1 MTNIE
6 DLYALLKENE
16 EITLKFHKVES
27 KILSILNFKDFFEG
41 LLTSIRDTFSIPYVW
56 ISLLQG
62 TELQELMADMD
73 VSAMLKEK
81 TNIIDRQYFLDLI
94 DNDMTPLLANDDL
107 KPFYKLLPPNQ
118 KYLMKSIAIAPI
130 SLDGEIIGSL
140 NQGDISPRRFE
151 PGIDTSLL
159 AQLAIK
165 VSLCLSNV
173 TAHEKLK
180 FFAFRDPL
188 TELLN
193 RRVMDKILKREFA
206 RSNRYHKVLATI
218 FLDIDGFKMINDTFG
233 HDIGDLVLKY
243 TADILLKLTRDT
255 DVVARFAGDEFV
267 IILPETNSDQAL
279 HLMDRFQDFLN
290 TNPFQKD
297 SVVINVSTSYGV
309 ACTDNLAV
317 KEAEDLLKVADQKL
331 YELKRLKKENR
342 VSANDTHSN
351 GY

>member
-6 DLYALLKENE
+6 DLYALLKQNE
-16 EITLKFHKVES
+16 EITQKFHKVES
-27 KILSILNFKDFFEG
+27 EILSILNFRDFFEG
-41 LLTSIRDTFSIPYVW
+41 LLTSIRDTFNIPYVW

-62 TELQELMADMD
+62 TEVQELMADMD
-73 VSAMLKEK
+73 ASDMLKEK
-81 TNIIDRQYFLDLI
+81 TNIIDSRYFLELI
-94 DNDMTPLLANDDL
+94 NNDMMPLLANDDL

-118 KYLMKSIAIAPI
+118 KYLLKSIAIAPI
-130 SLDGEIIGSL
+130 SLDGDIIGSL
-140 NQGDISPRRFE
+140 NQGDISPQRFE

-193 RRVMDKILKREFA
+193 RRVMDKILKREFT
-206 RSNRYHKVLATI
+206 RSNRYHKVLTAI
-218 FLDIDGFKMINDTFG
+218 FMDIDGFKLINDTFG
-233 HDIGDLVLKY
+233 HDTGDLVLKY

-267 IILPETNSDQAL
+267 IILPETDSDQAL
-279 HLMDRFQDFLN
+279 HLMDRFQDFLKA
-290 TNPFQKD
+290 NPFQKESMSID
-297 SVVINVSTSYGV
+297 VSTSYGV
-309 ACTDNLAV
+309 ASTGDLAV

-331 YELKRLKKENR
+331 YELKRLKKNNR
-342 VSANDTHSN
+342 VSTEEKQ
-351 GY
+351 